1 MGMDMLPRL
10 HFLFIKTKQNKKN
23 DTPQGAFYEG
33 QEWYVSD
40 PLTTITC
47 LSIVVELDT
56 ATI

>member
-1 MGMDMLPRL
+1 MAMDKLPRL
-10 HFLFIKTKQNKKN
+10 HFLFIKTKQNKN
-23 DTPQGAFYEG
+23 HTPPGAFYEG

-47 LSIVVELDT
+47 LSVVDELDA